1 VQISFAVPA
10 LLTGTRVT
18 ELPRIH
24 DNRVSTDAPPSHR
37 ALPASR
43 SNAATARKRR
53 VLIVASTLH
62 VGGAERVMACL
73 AKNIDRRRFDVS
85 VCYLKENGVVG
96 DEMQREGVE
105 LLPLPGRDYGKLD
118 RLTFIKLRRLIRQ
131 SAFDL
136 IHTHDMHGFMDGA
149 ACRLVTPGVRH
160 IHTFHFG
167 NYPHREPHFKR
178 IERLLW
184 RVPDALV
191 AVGNAQAQ
199 SIRSLYGIPEQRMR
213 VLWNGVNA
221 PVPRISPSV
230 QAAIEG
236 CTDPIIASISTL
248 IPQKGLHHLLDAAA
262 KLKSMGAR
270 FRLLIVGGGP
280 LQSQLQ
286 ELAAQ
291 LGLDQ
296 QHVRFLGWVPE
307 ASDCALPVCDIFVQS
322 SLWEA
327 MSVVVLEAM
336 ADARPMVI
344 TSVGENPYV
353 VADGKTGL
361 IVPPADSDA
370 LANALNRL
378 LQDPALGKRLGEA
391 ARARHAERFQVRNMV
406 ADYEALYD
414 EILGNPPTGT
424 H

>member
-1 VQISFAVPA
+1 
-10 LLTGTRVT
+10 
-18 ELPRIH
+18 
-24 DNRVSTDAPPSHR
+24 
-37 ALPASR
+37 
-43 SNAATARKRR
+43 
-53 VLIVASTLH
+53 
-62 VGGAERVMACL
+62 
-73 AKNIDRRRFDVS
+73 
-85 VCYLKENGVVG
+85 
-96 DEMQREGVE
+96 
-105 LLPLPGRDYGKLD
+105 
-118 RLTFIKLRRLIRQ
+118 
-131 SAFDL
+131 
-136 IHTHDMHGFMDGA
+136 
-149 ACRLVTPGVRH
+149 
-160 IHTFHFG
+160 
-167 NYPHREPHFKR
+167 
-178 IERLLW
+178 
-184 RVPDALV
+184 
-191 AVGNAQAQ
+191 VGNAQAQ

-221 PVPRISPSV
+221 PVSRISPSV

-248 IPQKGLHHLLDAAA
+248 IPQKGLQHLLQAAL
-262 KLKSMGAR
+262 KLKTMGMR

-296 QHVRFLGWVPE
+296 QYVRFLGWVPE

-353 VADGKTGL
+353 IADGQTGL
-361 IVPPADSDA
+361 IVPPGDSDA
-370 LANALNRL
+370 LANALHRL
-378 LQDPALGKRLGEA
+378 LQDPALGRRLGDA

-406 ADYEALYD
+406 ADYETLYD

>member
-1 VQISFAVPA
+1 M
-10 LLTGTRVT
+10 
-18 ELPRIH
+18 
-24 DNRVSTDAPPSHR
+24 STDAPPSQR
-37 ALPASR
+37 ALAASR
-43 SNAATARKRR
+43 STAGATRKRR

-105 LLPLPGRDYGKLD
+105 LLPLPGREYGKLD
-118 RLTFIKLRRLIRQ
+118 RLTFVKLRRLIRQ
-131 SAFDL
+131 RAFDL

-149 ACRLVTPGVRH
+149 ACRLLTPGIRH

-199 SIRSLYGIPEQRMR
+199 SIRSLYGIPQQRMR

-221 PVPRISPSV
+221 PVSRISQSV

-248 IPQKGLHHLLDAAA
+248 IPQKGLQHLLQAAL
-262 KLKSMGAR
+262 KLKTMGAR

-296 QHVRFLGWVPE
+296 QQVRFLGWVPE

-353 VADGKTGL
+353 IADGQTGL
-361 IVPPADSDA
+361 IVPPGDSDA
-370 LANALNRL
+370 LANALHRL
-378 LQDPALGKRLGEA
+378 LQDPALGRRLGDA

>member
-1 VQISFAVPA
+1 
-10 LLTGTRVT
+10 
-18 ELPRIH
+18 
-24 DNRVSTDAPPSHR
+24 
-37 ALPASR
+37 
-43 SNAATARKRR
+43 
-53 VLIVASTLH
+53 
-62 VGGAERVMACL
+62 
-73 AKNIDRRRFDVS
+73 
-85 VCYLKENGVVG
+85 
-96 DEMQREGVE
+96 
-105 LLPLPGRDYGKLD
+105 
-118 RLTFIKLRRLIRQ
+118 
-131 SAFDL
+131 
-136 IHTHDMHGFMDGA
+136 
-149 ACRLVTPGVRH
+149 
-160 IHTFHFG
+160 
-167 NYPHREPHFKR
+167 
-178 IERLLW
+178 LLW

-199 SIRSLYGIPEQRMR
+199 SIRSLYGIPEQRMQ

-270 FRLLIVGGGP
+270 FRLLVVGGGP